1 MYFRKIEFHFNYKSS
16 ISNVKI
22 KHKRCK
28 SFPIWLI
35 EKNFNKFI
43 IESERC
49 VSSVKKFCKKT
60 KS

>member
-28 SFPIWLI
+28 SFPNWLI
-35 EKNFNKFI
+35 EKNFNIFI
-43 IESERC
+43 MIHHRE
-49 VSSVKKFCKKT
+49 
-60 KS
+60 

>member
-22 KHKRCK
+22 KHKPCK

-35 EKNFNKFI
+35 EKNFQCRQLELKFF
-43 IESERC
+43 S
-49 VSSVKKFCKKT
+49 
-60 KS
+60 